1 MFYCLRKENFKS
13 MVLMIKKFKKKE
25 WDFIIVFVGK
35 KFLFGMMIF
44 FGVNM
49 LVIFEYRNEIS
60 FVMF

>member
-1 MFYCLRKENFKS
+1 